1 MRSSSLI
8 LCLVSALAATGAFAQ
23 PGQAPPPE
31 DNPVVRHPQDP
42 GSRLGDT
49 PRMIVKF
56 RSAGTTDRAQVQQS
70 AAGET
75 ATNSVVTKFAGRA
88 GLAIREARGLIGGLN
103 VLRIDP
109 RPGES
114 FEQQL
119 ERVRSDAD
127 VEFAVPDERR
137 FPHAIPS
144 DPLYTGQWYLQNVQ
158 PSAIN
163 AQAAWDTSVGN
174 AGVVI
179 AVIDTGVLYGHPDLK
194 RANIGGRLLPGYD
207 FITNPAIANDGNGR
221 DSDPTD
227 PGDWV
232 TSAESASSG
241 TFNNCGA
248 SNSSW
253 HGTRVSGIIGA
264 LSNNSAGVTGI
275 TWNPWILPARALG
288 KCGGFDS
295 DIIDAMAWAAGR
307 HINGIPDNPY
317 PAKIEN
323 LSLGSSE
330 ACPASYA
337 SVVADLASTG
347 VLVVASAGNEGGPV
361 DTPAN
366 CPGVAAITGLRH
378 AGTKVGFASLGPEVA
393 LGAPGGNCVNT
404 GAGQPCLFSIDT
416 TTNDG
421 TTTANNFTYTDQFNI
436 NVGTSFSSPI
446 VSGIA
451 GLMASVNGNLNSAQ
465 LLARLKEGATKPF
478 PVSADPTVPMCH
490 VPTGANDVQAAECSC
505 TTSTCG
511 VGMANAVGAL
521 NAALRPIAAVV
532 RPANGSFGAGQ
543 AVALSGAGSAG
554 ACNRTIATYAWSISS
569 GTGSLTSTNTAATSL
584 SAAPTAPDT
593 VTVRLTVTDDKGNQ
607 DTADVVVSSNTTTSS
622 APSNAGTNACPAA
635 ISPPPP
641 VSVTVAPATVTLN
654 TETGT
659 QTFTA
664 TVTNTPNLTVTWDV
678 NGVAGGNS
686 TVGTI
691 SAAGVY
697 SAPLNVP
704 TPAAVTV
711 RATSADDPSR
721 SGTAQVTI
729 TQGPPI
735 SVTINPTTAS
745 VPASGGTQT
754 FTATVANTANTS
766 VTWSVNGFAGGNSTV
781 GTVSAF
787 GVYTAPTAVPN
798 PATVTVAATS
808 VRDPTRSG
816 SAQVMIGS
824 PGSQPSASTPSSSGG
839 GGGGGALD
847 LLGLLALVSLGRRFA
862 PKWLRAHRAS

>member
-1 MRSSSLI
+1 MRASSLSVGLI
-8 LCLVSALAATGAFAQ
+8 SAVIACSATAQ
-23 PGQAPPPE
+23 QATQPPAE
-31 DNPVVRHPQDP
+31 ENPVVHQPSDP
-42 GSRLGDT
+42 ASRFGDT
-49 PRMIVKF
+49 QRMIVKF
-56 RSAGTTDRAQVQQS
+56 RSASPSGVAQIQS
-70 AAGET
+70 SATGEAAS
-75 ATNSVVTKFAGRA
+75 SVAASKFAARA
-88 GLAIREARGLIGGLN
+88 GARVLETRALMAGLST
-103 VLRIDP
+103 LRVEP
-109 RPGES
+109 RAGES
-114 FEQQL
+114 FAEQL
-119 ERVRSDAD
+119 ARVRADPD

-137 FPHAIPS
+137 FPHALPS
-144 DPLYTGQWYLQNVQ
+144 DPLFTGQWYLQNAQ

-163 AQAAWDTSVGN
+163 AQAAWDTSVGT

-194 RANIGGRLLPGYD
+194 RANVGGRLLPGYD
-207 FITNPAIANDGNGR
+207 FITNAAIANDGNSR

-227 PGDWV
+227 AGDWV
-232 TSAESASSG
+232 TSAETNATNG
-241 TFNNCGA
+241 TFSGCGA

-264 LSNNSAGVTGI
+264 LSNDSLGVTGI

-307 HINGIPDNPY
+307 HVNGIPDNPY

-337 SVVADLASTG
+337 SVVADLASSG

-361 DTPAN
+361 DAPAN
-366 CPGVAAITGLRH
+366 CPGVAGITGLRH

-404 GAGQPCLFSIDT
+404 GVGQPCLFSIDT

-451 GLMASVNGNLNSAQ
+451 GLMASVNGNLNAAQ
-465 LLARLKEGATKPF
+465 LLARLKEGATTPF

-490 VPTGANDVQAAECSC
+490 VPANQQDVQAAECSC

-511 VGMANAVGAL
+511 AGMANAVGAV
-521 NAALRPIAAVV
+521 NAALRPIAAVA

-543 AVALSGAGSAG
+543 AVALSGAASAG
-554 ACNRTIATYAWSISS
+554 ACNRTIATYAWSIVS

-584 SAAPTAPDT
+584 SAAPTPGNS
-593 VTVRLTVTDDKGNQ
+593 VTVRLIVTDDVGKQ
-607 DTADVVVSSNTTTSS
+607 DTADVVIDSTTTSS
-622 APSNAGTNACPAA
+622 TAPQNAGSNACPAA
-635 ISPPPP
+635 IAPPPP
-641 VSVTVAPATVTLN
+641 VSVAVAPATVTLQ
-654 TETGT
+654 TDIGA

-664 TVTNTPNLTVTWDV
+664 TVTNTPNVAVTWDV

-686 TVGTI
+686 TVGTV

-697 SAPLNVP
+697 SAPLSVP
-704 TPAAVTV
+704 TPATVTV
-711 RATSADDPSR
+711 RATSVDDTSR
-721 SGTAQVTI
+721 SGSAQVTI
-729 TQGPPI
+729 TQAPPV
-735 SVTINPTTAS
+735 SVAVTPTTAS
-745 VPASGGTQT
+745 VPAGGGTQT
-754 FTATVANTANTS
+754 FTATVTNTATTT
-766 VTWSVNGFAGGNSTV
+766 VTWSVNGKAGGDTTV
-781 GTVSAF
+781 GTISAF
-787 GVYTAPTAVPN
+787 GVYTAPAAVPS
-798 PATVTVAATS
+798 PATVTVTATS
-808 VRDPTRSG
+808 TRDTTRSATAG
-816 SAQVMIGS
+816 VTVTAAGT
-824 PGSQPSASTPSSSGG
+824 QPSASTPSSGG

-847 LLGLLALVSLGRRFA
+847 LLGLLALVTLGRRFA
-862 PKWLRAHRAS
+862 PKRLRADRAA